1 MAPNS
6 VSATDSAPRRRQ
18 AGLAAALVSVPFLPA
33 LTEAF
38 RLTQANGLQN
48 YAPAVPLIAA
58 YLGWRA
64 RVEPAAEGIG
74 PGNIKLRG
82 DTNLEDP
89 RVHPRLHPDQP
100 SHRSDSEHPVSIGD
114 HPVVRP
120 TRRRWYLIAPLAAAA
135 ALVGARLAEDPALA
149 AALRVVAWVALL
161 GGALAVTLGR
171 EDFSRWKLPLLLL
184 LFIAPLPPALV
195 AACEEVL
202 QHGSAACARFL
213 LELHGTPVH
222 LDRLTL
228 HLRGMS
234 LWVAPECS
242 GLRSSLVL
250 LLLTVIAAGALLRTT
265 PARLALVIAVAP
277 IAIARNGLRIFVIG
291 ELCAQDGP
299 AALESL
305 LHRQGGPVFFA
316 LSLLPWT
323 LLLLALCR
331 REATARRLVP
341 AYPTL

>member
-1 MAPNS
+1 
-6 VSATDSAPRRRQ
+6 VSATDSGQRRRQ

-48 YAPAVPLIAA
+48 YAPVVPLIAT
-58 YLGWRA
+58 YLGWRGGA
-64 RVEPAAEGIG
+64 EPASEGIG
-74 PGNIKLRG
+74 RAKAARRG
-82 DTNLEDP
+82 DAGSESPPD
-89 RVHPRLHPDQP
+89 HPRPPPDQGALP
-100 SHRSDSEHPVSIGD
+100 TVSENAAPIGGE
-114 HPVVRP
+114 VALRP
-120 TRRRWYLIAPLAAAA
+120 NRRRLFFLAPSISAA
-135 ALVGARLAEDPALA
+135 ALLGARLAEDPALA

-171 EDFSRWKLPLLLL
+171 EDFTRWKLPLLLL
-184 LFIAPLPPALV
+184 LFIAPLPHAFV
-195 AACEEVL
+195 SACEAAL

-250 LLLTVIAAGALLRTT
+250 LLLTVVAAGALLHT
-265 PARLALVIAVAP
+265 PLARLGLVIAVAP

-331 REATARRLVP
+331 REATARRPVP
-341 AYPTL
+341 VYQRT